1 MTRGSAVESSPV
13 AMGWGRGYAA
23 AMIPIRFLPACAIAL
38 TAAALASTAAPAREL
53 EVNGIRMYV
62 EEHGRGPALVLLHG
76 GVGNGRQFEKQV
88 PAFAPR
94 FRVIVP
100 DLRAQGRTSDGP
112 GPLTYHVMAEDV
124 VALLAKL
131 GVRRADVMG
140 WSDGGV
146 VGLDLAIHHP
156 RLVRRLVTL
165 GANFA
170 PDGLNPPDLAWID
183 AASADSFG
191 AGTREAYEKLAPD
204 PSHYRVAMEKTIALW
219 RDQPRFTR
227 KELGS
232 IRARV
237 LVIAGEHD
245 VVRRD
250 HTEQLARSIPGSA
263 LWIVSGASHS
273 VMLEQPDR
281 VNARVLEFLGR

>member
-1 MTRGSAVESSPV
+1 MNHEIKRVAWVWIAGLVAVSTSPGTTTRT
-13 AMGWGRGYAA
+13 
-23 AMIPIRFLPACAIAL
+23 LD
-38 TAAALASTAAPAREL
+38 
-53 EVNGIRMYV
+53 VNGIRMYV
-62 EEHGRGPALVLLHG
+62 ELHGKGPALVLLHG
-76 GVGNGRQFEKQV
+76 GVGNGRQFDKQV
-88 PAFAPR
+88 PAFAKS

-112 GPLTYHVMAEDV
+112 GPLTYHVMAEDIA
-124 VALLAKL
+124 ALLAKL
-131 GVRRADVMG
+131 GVRRADFMG

-156 RLVRRLVTL
+156 ELVGRLVTL

-170 PDGLNPPDLAWID
+170 PDGLNPPDVAWNQ
-183 AASADSFG
+183 AATADSFG
-191 AGTREAYEKLAPD
+191 EGTRKAYERLAPD

-219 RDQPRFTR
+219 RDEPHFTR
-227 KELGS
+227 AELAS

-250 HTEQLARSIPGSA
+250 HTEELARSIPGA
-263 LWIVSGASHS
+263 RLWVVPGASHS
-273 VMLEQPDR
+273 VMLEQPDLVNMR
-281 VNARVLEFLGR
+281 VIEFLRR

>member
-1 MTRGSAVESSPV
+1 
-13 AMGWGRGYAA
+13 
-23 AMIPIRFLPACAIAL
+23 MIAIRLMPACVVAL
-38 TAAALASTAAPAREL
+38 MTALVSTTAPAREL
-53 EVNGIRMYV
+53 DANGIRMYV
-62 EEHGRGPALVLLHG
+62 EEHGHGPALVLLHG
-76 GVGNGRQFEKQV
+76 GVGNGMQFEKQV
-88 PAFAPR
+88 PAFAQH

-100 DLRAQGRTSDGP
+100 DLRAQGRTSDGT
-112 GPLTYHVMAEDV
+112 GPLTYHLMAEDV

-131 GVRRADVMG
+131 SVRQADFMG

-165 GANFA
+165 GASFA
-170 PDGLNPPDLAWID
+170 PDGLNPPDVAWID
-183 AASADSFG
+183 AATADSFG
-191 AGTREAYEKLAPD
+191 AGTREAYERLAPD
-204 PSHYRVAMEKTIALW
+204 PSHYRAAMEKTIALW
-219 RDQPRFTR
+219 RSEPRFTR
-227 KELGS
+227 RELGS

-250 HTEQLARSIPGSA
+250 HTEALARSIPRA
-263 LWIVSGASHS
+263 TLWIVPDATHS